1 MVVHDGFEAWK
12 TIGRTSIS
20 LGNYD
25 GVHLGHRVILEKTI
39 ELARNANIPG
49 VAVTFDPV
57 PKKILQPQTAP
68 PLIQTLQQRLA
79 KLESLGMEHTIVVR
93 FSAEFAQKSPE
104 EFVQQFLID
113 KLRVQYFVVGENFSF
128 GHQKQGDLSLLKR
141 MGSVNDFQVVGIPEV
156 YKNGIRI
163 SSSQIRE
170 FIQQGRMQEAA
181 DYLGYP
187 FALIGKIVEGEH
199 LGGKIGIPTAN
210 LDFENEIVPAKGVY
224 VCRASVEGQNYCAVT
239 NVGVRPTFQGKKLT
253 VEAHLLDFSGDL
265 YGVRMELHFFHRLRD
280 EMRFAG
286 VEQLKAQIQKDI
298 EQTKKFVVANL
309 FATQK

>member
-1 MVVHDGFEAWK
+1 MVVHDGFESWK
-12 TIGRTSIS
+12 KIGRTAIS

-39 ELARNANIPG
+39 DLARNANIPS

-68 PLIQTLQQRLA
+68 PLIQTLKQRLA
-79 KLESLGMEHTIVVR
+79 KLESLGIEHTIVVH
-93 FSAEFAQKSPE
+93 FSPEFAQKSPE
-104 EFVQQFLID
+104 EFVQQFLVD
-113 KLRVQYFVVGENFSF
+113 RLNVQYFVVGENFSF
-128 GHQKQGDLSLLKR
+128 GHQKQGNLSLLKK
-141 MGSVNDFQVVGIPEV
+141 MGASNDFEVVGIREV

-170 FIQQGRMQEAA
+170 FIQQGRMEEAA
-181 DYLGYP
+181 DFLGCP
-187 FALIGKIVEGEH
+187 FALTGTIVEGEH

-210 LDFENEIVPAKGVY
+210 LDFENEITPAKGVY
-224 VCRASVEGQNYCAVT
+224 VSRASIEGNNYLSVT

-265 YGVRMELHFFHRLRD
+265 YGSRMELNFFHRLRD

-286 VEQLKAQIQKDI
+286 VDELKSQIQRDI
-298 EQTKKFVVANL
+298 ERTKKFVVANS
-309 FATQK
+309 FTT

>member
-1 MVVHDGFEAWK
+1 MVVHDGFESWK
-12 TIGRTSIS
+12 KIGRTAIS

-25 GVHLGHRVILEKTI
+25 GVHLGHRVILQKTI
-39 ELARNANIPG
+39 DLAKNANIPS

-68 PLIQTLQQRLA
+68 PLIQTLKQRLA
-79 KLESLGMEHTIVVR
+79 KLESLGMEHTIVVH
-93 FSAEFAQKSPE
+93 FSAEFARKSPE

-113 KLRVQYFVVGENFSF
+113 KLRVRHFIVGENFSF
-128 GHQKQGDLSLLKR
+128 GHQKQGNLSLLKK
-141 MGSVNDFQVVGIPEV
+141 MGAANDFQVVGIPEV
-156 YKNGIRI
+156 YRNGIRI

-181 DYLGYP
+181 DFLGYP
-187 FALIGKIVEGEH
+187 FALTGVVVEGEH

-210 LDFENEIVPAKGVY
+210 LNFENEIVPAKGVY
-224 VCRASVEGQNYCAVT
+224 VSRAIIQGQSYCSVT

-265 YGVRMELHFFHRLRD
+265 YGSRMELHFFQKLRD

-286 VEQLKAQIQKDI
+286 VDELRAQIQRDI
-298 EQTKKFVVANL
+298 EETKKFVLANS
-309 FATQK
+309 FAT